1 MKIKTVELHFKKDT
15 EDIGFVDITRPVEHS
30 IVDSKMRDGIATI
43 HSADPNVCITT
54 LDNEIGN
61 ITDVKAALERI
72 APSKGHQDGV
82 PHHDVRS
89 SIVGPGITV
98 PFKDNRIIIGKWQQI
113 FMIDF
118 DGMETPKKIIVQ
130 IMGE

>member
-15 EDIGFVDITRPVEHS
+15 NGMGFVDITRPVEHS
-30 IVDSKMRDGIATI
+30 VVDSKMKDGIATI
-43 HSADPNVCITT
+43 HSTDPNVCITT

-61 ITDVKAALERI
+61 ITDVKAAFERI
-72 APSKGHQDGV
+72 APSKAHSPGEKHS
-82 PHHDVRS
+82 DVRP
-89 SIVGPGITV
+89 SIVGPGITI

-118 DGMETPKKIIVQ
+118 DGMEKPKKVVVQ